1 MNPSTAVARRLVNAL
16 VEAGVEHV
24 VYCPGS
30 RDAPIGYALADA
42 ETAGWLRVYVRL
54 DERSAGFV
62 ALGVGRAGC
71 PAALVTTSG
80 TAVANIHPAVLE
92 ADAAG
97 VPLIVLSAD
106 RPAEM
111 WHTGANQT
119 TVQTGIFG
127 SAPRLSTDV
136 PAGFPADERL
146 DALVLRAVTAATG
159 ALSADPGPVHLNVS
173 FRDSLVPDGP
183 WQPQALVPRRVSSF
197 PTAPTPLVMPART
210 VVVAGDGAGSLAR
223 ELAQQGGWPLLAEPT
238 SGSRVGDNALTDYQ
252 TVLGSELVDDVEAVL
267 VLGHPTLSR
276 PVSRLLARP
285 DVTVVTDRSRWTD
298 VAGVARVVTGPVE
311 LAEID
316 TDPAWLG
323 RWKDAD
329 RPVVPTAKQRLC
341 RDIWWAC
348 TTPNAPVLV
357 IGASEVIRC
366 FDRFAVPGDIAPTA
380 LANRGLAG
388 IDGTIATAIGVG
400 LGTGRPVR
408 VVVGDL
414 TFAHDAMSLLLGET
428 EPEPDVQVVVLDDRG
443 GAIFSGLEH
452 AAAPAPVLRR
462 MFLTPQRLDRFA
474 VPGDIAPTALANRG
488 LAGIDGTI
496 ATAIG
501 VGLGT
506 GRPVRVVVGDLTFAH
521 DAMSLLLGETEP
533 EPDVQVVV
541 LDDRGG
547 AIFSGLEHAAAP
559 APVLRRMFL
568 TPQRLDSAALAH
580 ALGASHRRVSP
591 DDLQFLDEPVVGRQ
605 VVSVP
610 LT

>member
-1 MNPSTAVARRLVNAL
+1 M
-16 VEAGVEHV
+16 
-24 VYCPGS
+24 
-30 RDAPIGYALADA
+30 
-42 ETAGWLRVYVRL
+42 
-54 DERSAGFV
+54 
-62 ALGVGRAGC
+62 
-71 PAALVTTSG
+71 
-80 TAVANIHPAVLE
+80 
-92 ADAAG
+92 
-97 VPLIVLSAD
+97 
-106 RPAEM
+106 
-111 WHTGANQT
+111 
-119 TVQTGIFG
+119 
-127 SAPRLSTDV
+127 
-136 PAGFPADERL
+136 
-146 DALVLRAVTAATG
+146 TAATG

-462 MFLTPQRLDRFA
+462 MFLTPQRLD
-474 VPGDIAPTALANRG
+474 
-488 LAGIDGTI
+488 
-496 ATAIG
+496 
-501 VGLGT
+501 
-506 GRPVRVVVGDLTFAH
+506 
-521 DAMSLLLGETEP
+521 
-533 EPDVQVVV
+533 
-541 LDDRGG
+541 
-547 AIFSGLEHAAAP
+547 
-559 APVLRRMFL
+559 
-568 TPQRLDSAALAH
+568 SAALAH
-580 ALGASHRRVSP
+580 ALGASHRRVAP